1 MLFSCIDRRFILVI
15 VSAALLSC
23 SALPGPTGMVE
34 TTSSPPPPTTSIWRQ
49 GRYTLVELRPDLAQ
63 RDLQRQIVDL
73 RIRATPDSTVGDALR
88 YVLLRSGYQLCNGD
102 TTLNTLFALPLPA
115 AHLRL
120 GPLELRQALQL
131 LAGKPWR
138 LTVDEQ
144 ARLVCFVYPPDEP
157 ATKEQQS

>member
-1 MLFSCIDRRFILVI
+1 MLFSCIDRRFMLAI

-23 SALPGPTGMVE
+23 SALPAPTDMAE
-34 TTSSPPPPTTSIWRQ
+34 TTSSSAPTTLVSRQ

-63 RDLQRQIVDL
+63 RDLQRQIVNL
-73 RIRATPDSTVGDALR
+73 RIPATPGSTVGDALR
-88 YVLLRSGYQLCNGD
+88 YVLLRSGYQLCDED

-131 LAGKPWR
+131 LAGQPWR
-138 LTVDEQ
+138 LTVDEHT
-144 ARLVCFVYPPDEP
+144 RLVCFVYLPDEP
-157 ATKEQQS
+157 ATKDVQR

>member
-1 MLFSCIDRRFILVI
+1 MLFFCIDRRFMLAI

-23 SALPGPTGMVE
+23 SALPAPTDLAE
-34 TTSSPPPPTTSIWRQ
+34 KTSSPPPTTSIWRQ

-144 ARLVCFVYPPDEP
+144 ARLVCFVYMTDEP
-157 ATKEQQS
+157 ATKDQQP